1 MYLNIHVLAQIFDLS
16 QISISSKTRTFCK
29 FALFRI
35 MYFLFFKS
43 KSYTCYN
50 NTPLKN
56 YSFLVVANVKEIVP
70 PCLYLYTSISL
81 LNDSVVFNIF
91 IVFHVKNM
99 DMFKLNSL
107 YFLQDMHVQ
116 NIINELLMF
125 KTKDN

>member
-1 MYLNIHVLAQIFDLS
+1 M
-16 QISISSKTRTFCK
+16 
-29 FALFRI
+29 
-35 MYFLFFKS
+35 
-43 KSYTCYN
+43 
-50 NTPLKN
+50 
-56 YSFLVVANVKEIVP
+56 P

-107 YFLQDMHVQ
+107 YMYFLQDMHVQ
-116 NIINELLMF
+116 KIINELLMF